1 MVFMK
6 ETSKTILIVE
16 DEKPLAHVLK
26 LKLEHEGFSVTTVF
40 TGQEAKDILS
50 TQSFDL
56 ILTDIIIPGFNGF
69 DLITF
74 IKEKKMKT
82 PVIVMTNLNQE
93 EDKQKIFELG
103 ASDYFV
109 KSNISISE
117 IVAKVKAKA
126 S

>member
-1 MVFMK
+1 MK

-16 DEKPLAHVLK
+16 DEKPLAHVLQ
-26 LKLEHEGFSVTTVF
+26 LKLEHEGFSVVTTAN
-40 TGQEAKDILS
+40 GQEAKDLLS
-50 TQSFDL
+50 EQKFDL
-56 ILTDIIIPGFNGF
+56 VLTDIIIPGLNGF
-69 DLITF
+69 DLLEF
-74 IKEKKMKT
+74 IKEKKMKI

-109 KSNISISE
+109 KSNISISD
-117 IVAKVKAKA
+117 IVTKVKAKA